1 MTGHQNYCLVAGWL
15 PKMSTSQ
22 LRKPALSTPPWLIGV
37 FGVVATIAVWW
48 FLAATIFSQ
57 VGVRPDGSGGAIPTP
72 IAVVEQ
78 LINDGFGFYAKNAGI
93 TLLEAALGFLWGNLL
108 ALVLASLAVVVPKL
122 ESLSVQIAVITYC
135 IPIVAIGPIV
145 RLVVGAPGPGEPA
158 GAAVVLAALSVF
170 FTTMVGA
177 LTGIK
182 GTDKRSLDVITAF
195 GGTRWDRL
203 LKVQLLSALPSIFA
217 AFKIAAPAAFLGAIL
232 GEYVGGTDAGFG
244 PAMVNAQQSLEV
256 ARVWAVALV
265 SGLLAGAGYALFAIL
280 GRILTPWAPGGAR

>member
-1 MTGHQNYCLVAGWL
+1 MTI
-15 PKMSTSQ
+15 SQ
-22 LRKPALSTPPWLIGV
+22 ERRQLAKLPPWSVGVIGV
-37 FGVVATIAVWW
+37 ISTIAIWW
-48 FLAATIFSQ
+48 LLAATVFSG
-57 VGVRPDGSGGAIPTP
+57 VGARPDGSGGAIPTP
-72 IAVVEQ
+72 AAVGAQ
-78 LINDGFGFYAKNAGI
+78 LLADGFDFYAKNAGI
-93 TLLEAALGFLWGNLL
+93 TLLEAGLGFLWGNLL
-108 ALVLASLAVVVPKL
+108 ALALASVAVIWPRV
-122 ESLSVQIAVITYC
+122 ESLSLQIAVITYC

-182 GTDKRSLDVITAF
+182 GTDKRALDVVTAY
-195 GGTRWDRL
+195 GGSRWDQL
-203 LKVQLLSALPSIFA
+203 IKVQLLSALPSIFA

-256 ARVWAVALV
+256 SRVWAVALV

-280 GRILTPWAPGGAR
+280 GRWLTPWAPGGAR